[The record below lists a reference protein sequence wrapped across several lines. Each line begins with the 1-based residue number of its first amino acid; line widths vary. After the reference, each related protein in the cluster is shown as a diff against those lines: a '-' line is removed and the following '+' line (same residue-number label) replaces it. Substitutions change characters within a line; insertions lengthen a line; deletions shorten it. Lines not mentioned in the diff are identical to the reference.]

1 MSDFE
6 WDNKK
11 RSQALEKHGID
22 FCDAA
27 EIFASVHLKIGAN
40 SETELR
46 SIAIGELNGVH
57 IAVVFTERENAIR
70 LITARRARRD
80 EREAYIKH
88 VAGRN

>member
-6 WDNKK
+6 WDNNK
-11 RSQALEKHGID
+11 RSQTLKKHGID

-27 EIFASVHLKIGAN
+27 EIFASVYLKTKGN
-40 SETELR
+40 SDTELR
-46 SIAIGELNGVH
+46 FIAIGELNGVH

-80 EREAYIKH
+80 EREAYIEH